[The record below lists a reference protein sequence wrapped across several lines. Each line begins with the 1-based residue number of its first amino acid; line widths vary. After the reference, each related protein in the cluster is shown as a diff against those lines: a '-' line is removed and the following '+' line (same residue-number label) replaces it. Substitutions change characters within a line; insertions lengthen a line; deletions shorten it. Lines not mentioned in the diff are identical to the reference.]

1 MFHLIPGNDI
11 LNSRACKGAFV
22 LKSKQLS
29 SFFLIFLLALT
40 VISPT
45 KLVAQ
50 DEIPV
55 SDDEVLI
62 PNTNSSSD
70 TPPVIIDESDSEN
83 VSDVE
88 EYDG

>member
-1 MFHLIPGNDI
+1 MFHPI
-11 LNSRACKGAFV
+11 LGGAILKSGPCKGAFV

-29 SFFLIFLLALT
+29 SFFLVFLLALT
-40 VISPT
+40 IASPL
-45 KLVAQ
+45 KLAAQ

-55 SDDEVLI
+55 SDDEVLT
-62 PNTNSSSD
+62 PSGNTNSD
-70 TPPVIIDESDSEN
+70 TPPTIIDESDSGS